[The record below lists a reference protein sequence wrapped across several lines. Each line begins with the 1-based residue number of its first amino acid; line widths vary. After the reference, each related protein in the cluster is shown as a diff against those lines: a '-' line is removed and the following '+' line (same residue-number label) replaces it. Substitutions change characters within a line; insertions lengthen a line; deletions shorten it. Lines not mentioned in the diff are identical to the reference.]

1 MWGEAGRVGSKKSK
15 PIFALPRGMGLKS
28 RPIPAPPPLQDEENP
43 REAKREGARQN
54 CHPYLKFKNRAI
66 FG

>member
-15 PIFALPRGMGLKS
+15 PIFALPRGVRLKS
-28 RPIPAPPPLQDEENP
+28 RPIPAPPPLQDEENL
-43 REAKREGARQN
+43 REGARQN
-54 CHPYLKFKNRAI
+54 FHPYLKFKNRAI